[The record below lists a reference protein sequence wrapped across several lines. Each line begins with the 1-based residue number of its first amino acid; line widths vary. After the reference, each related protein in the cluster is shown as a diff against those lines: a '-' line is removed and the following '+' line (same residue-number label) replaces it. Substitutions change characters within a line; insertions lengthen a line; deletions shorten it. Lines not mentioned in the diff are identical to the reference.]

1 MRGFFAPRQKS
12 PWHRVRN
19 GALILGLMVLGA
31 VTAYVALGWAW
42 LDALYMVVITV
53 GTIGFTD
60 QPSALSPAEK
70 CLTIGVVVLGVT
82 VVAYIFAGFVQMI
95 TAGELQKALGQ
106 YRMSRE
112 IEQLQGHIIICGAG
126 RTGRLLADELERS
139 DADYVII
146 DRDSQRLAANYGK
159 HALFVTGDATEEEI
173 LLRAGVQRA
182 KSLVSALPHD
192 AENVFITLT
201 ARNLNRSL
209 QIIARAEQLSTNKK
223 LLQAG
228 ANRVVM
234 PASIGAQ
241 RMAAMITRP
250 STVEFLELVADR
262 NVLDVELDEFVIPEN
277 SPLIGKKLGETGI
290 RPLYSLLMV
299 AVKRRVGALIFNPES
314 DYIFQPEDIAII
326 MGRTEDIQR
335 FRSECK
341 LHEQ

>member
-1 MRGFFAPRQKS
+1 
-12 PWHRVRN
+12 
-19 GALILGLMVLGA
+19 MVLGA
-31 VTAYVALGWAW
+31 VVGYVALGWEW

-60 QPSALSPAEK
+60 QPSTLSPAEK
-70 CLTIGVVVLGVT
+70 ILTIGVVVLGVT

-112 IEQLQGHIIICGAG
+112 IEQLENHVIICGAG
-126 RTGRLLADELERS
+126 RTGMLLADELERGHS
-139 DADYVII
+139 EYVIV
-146 DRDSQRLAANYGK
+146 DREPHRHPSNHGK
-159 HALFVTGDATEEEI
+159 HALFVEGDATEEDV

-192 AENVFITLT
+192 ADNVFITLT
-201 ARNLNRSL
+201 ARNLHPKL

-262 NVLDVELDEFVIPEN
+262 NVLDVELDEFVLPEN
-277 SPLIGKKLGETGI
+277 SPLIGKQLGETGL
-290 RPLYSLLMV
+290 RPKYSLLMV

-314 DYIFQPEDIAII
+314 DYVFQTEDVAII

-335 FRSECK
+335 FHNDCLTSHRS
-341 LHEQ
+341 

>member
-1 MRGFFAPRQKS
+1 MYRNKS

-19 GALILGLMVLGA
+19 GAILLGLMILGA
-31 VTAYVALGWAW
+31 VVGYVALGWKW

-60 QPSALSPAEK
+60 QPSPLSPAEK
-70 CLTIGVVVLGVT
+70 LLTIGVVVLGVT

-112 IEQLQGHIIICGAG
+112 IEQLHGHIIICGAG

-139 DADYVII
+139 DATYVII
-146 DRDSQRLAANYGK
+146 DRDSQRLAANYGR
-159 HALFVTGDATEEEI
+159 HALFVSGDATEEEI
-173 LLRAGVQRA
+173 LLRAGVLRA

-201 ARNLNRSL
+201 ARNLNRDL
-209 QIIARAEQLSTNKK
+209 QIIARAEQISTNKK

-234 PASIGAQ
+234 PATIGAQ

-262 NVLDVELDEFVIPEN
+262 NVLDVELDEFVIPAE

-290 RPLYSLLMV
+290 RPQYSLLMV

-314 DYIFQPEDIAII
+314 DYLFQPEDVAIV

-335 FRSECK
+335 FRNDCVICGN
-341 LHEQ
+341 

>member
-1 MRGFFAPRQKS
+1 M
-12 PWHRVRN
+12 
-19 GALILGLMVLGA
+19 ILGA
-31 VTAYVALGWAW
+31 VVSYVALGWEW

-60 QPSALSPAEK
+60 QPSTLSPAEK
-70 CLTIGVVVLGVT
+70 LLTIGVVILGVT

-95 TAGELQKALGQ
+95 TAGELQKALGL
-106 YRMSRE
+106 YRMNRE
-112 IEQLQGHIIICGAG
+112 IDQLENHVIICGAG
-126 RTGRLLADELERS
+126 RTGRMLAEELERGHS
-139 DADYVII
+139 EYVII
-146 DRDSQRLAANYGK
+146 DREAKQHLLQHGK
-159 HALFVTGDATEEEI
+159 NCLFVEGDATEEDI

-201 ARNLNRSL
+201 ARNLNPKL
-209 QIIARAEQLSTNKK
+209 QIIARAEQFSTNKK

-262 NVLDVELDEFVIPEN
+262 NVLDVELDEFLIPAA

-290 RPLYSLLMV
+290 RPQYSLLLV
-299 AVKRRVGALIFNPES
+299 AVKRRIGMLIFNPEP
-314 DYIFQPEDIAII
+314 DYVFQPEDVAII

-335 FRSECK
+335 FRDECK
-341 LHEQ
+341 LCDKDP

>member
-1 MRGFFAPRQKS
+1 M
-12 PWHRVRN
+12 N
-19 GALILGLMVLGA
+19 
-31 VTAYVALGWAW
+31 
-42 LDALYMVVITV
+42 
-53 GTIGFTD
+53 
-60 QPSALSPAEK
+60 
-70 CLTIGVVVLGVT
+70 
-82 VVAYIFAGFVQMI
+82 
-95 TAGELQKALGQ
+95 
-106 YRMSRE
+106 RE
-112 IEQLQGHIIICGAG
+112 IEQLRGHVIICGAG
-126 RTGRLLADELERS
+126 RTGRLLAEELERG
-139 DADYVII
+139 DYAYVII
-146 DRDSQRLAANYGK
+146 DHDAQRLAANYGK
-159 HALFVTGDATEEEI
+159 HALIVEGDATQEET
-173 LLRAGVQRA
+173 LLRAGVDRA

-201 ARNLNRSL
+201 ARNLNREL

-262 NVLDVELDEFVIPEN
+262 NVLDVELDEFVIPAA
-277 SPLIGKKLGETGI
+277 SPLIGKKLGETGL
-290 RPLYSLLMV
+290 RPVYSLLMV

-314 DYIFQPEDIAII
+314 DYVFHPDDIAII

-341 LHEQ
+341 LIDK